1 MYYAHSEDTDDALGQ
16 LQALLD
22 PYTSRGL
29 QSSIIAAPGEFSRG
43 RGLELGAEH
52 VTDENALLFFV
63 DVDMS
68 VVIFLIFWLRHV
80 LVQSSIEVEP
90 NCSLRFG
97 LSPHRHRAH
106 TARSG
111 RGVEVF
117 FAAVLLPTLILSSSR
132 NGDCDWS
139 SVFFVF
145 YYRLTFDLP
154 PLRTFDEK
162 FLHRCRSNPV
172 PGRTVYY
179 PTVFSLYEN
188 HVSIAGEMQ
197 NAGLWREAGFGMVCL
212 YRKDFF
218 ALGGFDK
225 KIEGWG
231 QSNPSGV
238 PAFFT
243 PNSGYNNVSGIRDT
257 KPQLNELGGRTVAG
271 EFIRCWGWHSYGSW
285 GLG

>member
-1 MYYAHSEDTDDALGQ
+1 MCRGAGPSKKTPRFATDSTDCATKPQISVCRPFFLHLVYYAHSEDTDDALGQ

-68 VVIFLIFWLRHV
+68 VFFLIFWLRHV
-80 LVQSSIEVEP
+80 LVQSSIEVEL

-111 RGVEVF
+111 RGVEVCT
-117 FAAVLLPTLILSSSR
+117 AAVLLPTLILSSSR

-145 YYRLTFDLP
+145 
-154 PLRTFDEK
+154 
-162 FLHRCRSNPV
+162 C
-172 PGRTVYY
+172 
-179 PTVFSLYEN
+179 
-188 HVSIAGEMQ
+188 
-197 NAGLWREAGFGMVCL
+197 
-212 YRKDFF
+212 FF
-218 ALGGFDK
+218 IIG
-225 KIEGWG
+225 
-231 QSNPSGV
+231 
-238 PAFFT
+238 
-243 PNSGYNNVSGIRDT
+243 
-257 KPQLNELGGRTVAG
+257 
-271 EFIRCWGWHSYGSW
+271 
-285 GLG
+285 